1 MDHFGWRGRG
11 HIGPTLDHIGPDEI
25 RFKNPSFFSRPAS
38 KSNGSSR
45 TGVEGAGPL
54 ANERRRRN
62 FSRFALRHAR
72 SHLGPGPA
80 LPKLALDH
88 SSPPQNGRPWTTLG
102 DIGPTLDRVVQGW
115 TNAEIAAL
123 TAIWPSTVSQ
133 RPGARRVVPDSSALR
148 LQRHRNA
155 SPVVSFLT
163 PLNASESPRLPPNS
177 RQA

>member
-1 MDHFGWRGRG
+1 MSTGLFGCHQGLDHFGWRGRG

-25 RFKNPSFFSRPAS
+25 RFKNPSFFPRPAS

-62 FSRFALRHAR
+62 FSSFALRHAR

-115 TNAEIAAL
+115 TKPKWQHWQKA
-123 TAIWPSTVSQ
+123 PS
-133 RPGARRVVPDSSALR
+133 GARSGARAGQGLAKPLAGA
-148 LQRHRNA
+148 A
-155 SPVVSFLT
+155 S
-163 PLNASESPRLPPNS
+163 
-177 RQA
+177 

>member
-1 MDHFGWRGRG
+1 MR
-11 HIGPTLDHIGPDEI
+11 I
-25 RFKNPSFFSRPAS
+25 KNPSFFPRLAS
-38 KSNGSSR
+38 KSNDSSR

-62 FSRFALRHAR
+62 FSRFALRHVR

-115 TNAEIAAL
+115 TKPK
-123 TAIWPSTVSQ
+123 WQ
-133 RPGARRVVPDSSALR
+133 
-148 LQRHRNA
+148 HCF
-155 SPVVSFLT
+155 FLGSRDRDT
-163 PLNASESPRLPPNS
+163 SVS
-177 RQA
+177 RQV

>member
-1 MDHFGWRGRG
+1 M
-11 HIGPTLDHIGPDEI
+11 TS
-25 RFKNPSFFSRPAS
+25 PSYD
-38 KSNGSSR
+38 SSR

-115 TNAEIAAL
+115 TKPKWQHCARGPA
-123 TAIWPSTVSQ
+123 PSTPVLEESLDFEVGRGKKEGFLNLVSSGPMWSNVGPMWPLP
-133 RPGARRVVPDSSALR
+133 RHPKWSNVPQNLK
-148 LQRHRNA
+148 
-155 SPVVSFLT
+155 
-163 PLNASESPRLPPNS
+163 
-177 RQA
+177 

>member
-1 MDHFGWRGRG
+1 MILLAR
-11 HIGPTLDHIGPDEI
+11 
-25 RFKNPSFFSRPAS
+25 
-38 KSNGSSR
+38 
-45 TGVEGAGPL
+45 GVEGAGPL

-123 TAIWPSTVSQ
+123 LYVSCTAFQFLQETSLLPLFGDFGPHVSVTVIIAHC
-133 RPGARRVVPDSSALR
+133 R
-148 LQRHRNA
+148 
-155 SPVVSFLT
+155 SPPLT
-163 PLNASESPRLPPNS
+163 RIGGTLGCAAGTLE
-177 RQA
+177 

>member
-1 MDHFGWRGRG
+1 MKQGSK
-11 HIGPTLDHIGPDEI
+11 IPL
-25 RFKNPSFFSRPAS
+25 FFPRPAS
-38 KSNGSSR
+38 KSNDSSR

-80 LPKLALDH
+80 LAKLALDH
-88 SSPPQNGRPWTTLG
+88 SSPPQDGRPWTTLG

-123 TAIWPSTVSQ
+123 IET
-133 RPGARRVVPDSSALR
+133 
-148 LQRHRNA
+148 RHAA
-155 SPVVSFLT
+155 SLVRT
-163 PLNASESPRLPPNS
+163 GTCGHSESAGPLVSGDLDAGIAKQIRGVSPGTVPGPRSSLHIAQFS
-177 RQA
+177 RSRRAH

>member
-1 MDHFGWRGRG
+1 MR
-11 HIGPTLDHIGPDEI
+11 I
-25 RFKNPSFFSRPAS
+25 KNPSFFPRPAS
-38 KSNGSSR
+38 KSNDSSR

-123 TAIWPSTVSQ
+123 P
-133 RPGARRVVPDSSALR
+133 P
-148 LQRHRNA
+148 
-155 SPVVSFLT
+155 
-163 PLNASESPRLPPNS
+163 PR
-177 RQA
+177 

>member
-1 MDHFGWRGRG
+1 M
-11 HIGPTLDHIGPDEI
+11 T
-25 RFKNPSFFSRPAS
+25 FF
-38 KSNGSSR
+38 KSNDSNRISDRAQR
-45 TGVEGAGPL
+45 TDNEGAGPL

-123 TAIWPSTVSQ
+123 RADVVV
-133 RPGARRVVPDSSALR
+133 ARGGRRIVCQAVLSCLVGRWRIREPQGWKVPAGEVPAGEVLSALSG
-148 LQRHRNA
+148 RHA
-155 SPVVSFLT
+155 F
-163 PLNASESPRLPPNS
+163 
-177 RQA
+177 QG